1 MIESSAAVIIQ
12 AHEISCAPVT
22 PSLRP
27 SKPDV
32 IAPNSGKAKIDKYIS
47 NVS

>member
-1 MIESSAAVIIQ
+1 MQTHVI
-12 AHEISCAPVT
+12 HCAPVT

-32 IAPNSGKAKIDKYIS
+32 AAPNKGKAKMDKYI
-47 NVS
+47 